1 MAFPIALG
9 VGSLPPVERLVS
21 LGIVLVACVL
31 LGARFWF
38 SIAIFNAAMSG
49 GDTQPPESKVNCS
62 ACGARNA
69 GSRAECRT
77 CGEPLADE

>member
-21 LGIVLVACVL
+21 LGIVLVACVIIA
-31 LGARFWF
+31 ARFWF
-38 SIAIFNAAMSG
+38 SFAVLRAISSG
-49 GDTQPPESKVNCS
+49 GDSQPPESKVNCS

-69 GSRAECRT
+69 GSRTECRT